1 MPVNPKAAVAE
12 KTRRPLS
19 KAKLMESLA
28 IHLLEDGLFE
38 LLLNRGQAARAAELA
53 LQLEEMG
60 VGAKMVRKTMNNSP
74 RFALHERRWNIAVR
88 QLAERP
94 IEGAVEYYLRSYGK
108 PLPLSLLANEMAQ
121 VQRQPLA
128 PEEYE
133 RLLETLMSARR
144 KYFKTRWGAWG
155 LSEWLLDTQEQSEE
169 EMASR
174 NFFLAS
180 EQMLGLL
187 ERLKRVR
194 LDAKAPDGDNALRLL
209 RTAEAPLQ
217 NRIIAFSLWRAKGG
231 RFDPQHSFEH
241 LWGDERLLLFSG
253 ALWAPARL
261 KAELVPILARLSR
274 TAEREEMELVEEEQA
289 LALSDSDRDELR
301 ARIER
306 EGRPMRTLELVPEV
320 FEVTPGSRSFPL
332 ALAAIDGGLAADSR
346 LQKVG
351 EQTWALPEQIPEYV
365 HEIPETLFV
374 SSIEVERLAD
384 PEADLELE
392 DARLE
397 PGLAQWVHDPRYE
410 DFGEE
415 EEVELAP
422 EAPEGPAKISEAR
435 YPILHSHWRAGTMK
449 LREMDRG
456 LFPADT
462 QIMYV
467 NLREPDGKRFPV
479 WINQFNTL
487 VYDLAKFYSAHKAIP
502 GSIATVSRTDQLD
515 EYTIELA
522 AQPDPLLQIETERIQ
537 ELEDMRQPAAD
548 APWSV
553 FEVICNLMP
562 YHKKGA
568 HFLTLWHEV
577 NVVRR
582 TSRRVVASILS
593 SYHCFYQRP
602 PGSPVW
608 HFDERKVEQGKKK
621 AKRKFQQA

>member
-1 MPVNPKAAVAE
+1 VNPKVAVAE
-12 KTRRPLS
+12 RARRPPS
-19 KAKLMESLA
+19 RAKLVESFA
-28 IHLLEDGLFE
+28 VNLLEDELFE

-53 LQLEEMG
+53 VQLEELG
-60 VGAKMVRKTMNNSP
+60 VGAKLVRKVMNSSS
-74 RFALHERRWNIAVR
+74 RFALDERRWNLAVR
-88 QLAERP
+88 QLSDRP
-94 IEGAVEYYLRSYGK
+94 MEGAVEYYLGSYGK
-108 PLPLSLLANEMAQ
+108 PLPLSMLANEMAQ
-121 VQRQPLA
+121 IQRQPLA
-128 PEEYE
+128 PEECE
-133 RLLETLMSARR
+133 RLLARLMSARP
-144 KYFKTRWGAWG
+144 KYFQTRWGAWG
-155 LSEWLLDTQEQSEE
+155 LSEWLLDMEGEGEE
-169 EMASR
+169 EMLTR
-174 NFFLAS
+174 NFFLAP
-180 EQMLGLL
+180 EHTLELL
-187 ERLKRVR
+187 ERLKRIR
-194 LDAKAPDGDNALRLL
+194 LDAQASDGDNALRLL
-209 RTAEAPLQ
+209 RTAELPLH
-217 NRIIAFSLWRAKGG
+217 NRIIAFMLSRAKGG
-231 RFDPQHSFEH
+231 RFDPLQSFEH

-253 ALWAPARL
+253 AVWALAKLR
-261 KAELVPILARLSR
+261 AEVVPILARLSR
-274 TAEREEMELVEEEQA
+274 AAEREEMELVEEEQA

-332 ALAAIDGGLAADSR
+332 AVAAINEGLVADHR

-365 HEIPETLFV
+365 HEIPESLFV
-374 SSIEVERLAD
+374 SSVEVDRLAD
-384 PEADLELE
+384 PEADLELD
-392 DARLE
+392 DAGLE
-397 PGLAQWVHDPRYE
+397 PGVAQWVHDPRHE

-415 EEVELAP
+415 DEVGLTP
-422 EAPEGPAKISEAR
+422 EGPEGPATISEAR
-435 YPILHSHWRAGTMK
+435 YPVLYSHWRAGTMK

-456 LFPADT
+456 LFSADT

-467 NLREPDGKRFPV
+467 TFRETDGKRLPA

-487 VYDLAKFYSAHKAIP
+487 TYDLAKWYSARKVVP
-502 GSIATVSRTDQLD
+502 GNIVIVRRTDQPD

-522 AQPDPLLQIETERIQ
+522 PQPDPLLYLDVERIQ

-553 FEVICNLMP
+553 FEIICNLMP
-562 YHKKGA
+562 HHKKGV

-582 TSRRVVASILS
+582 TSRRVVASVLS